1 MAIFRKGIKI
11 AGYDIRVGFP
21 RDKSY
26 DNIDKDPRLKQKANP
41 DTAINRFRSM
51 TQAAGGY
58 ARPTKYIIECTL
70 PIGIKLSSPN
80 TGVASDYNDAK
91 TMQTDMAEQVAF
103 HCDTIE
109 FPGRTIE
116 TDTTRYHG
124 PEKTHAKGL
133 NFAPITATF
142 YCDKFMKEKHY
153 FETWQNLVINK
164 RNYELN
170 YYDEYVTPM
179 KIMQLS
185 DFDKQDSFG
194 GHPRTQQSSSQAA
207 NAVYAVQMFDCFP
220 TTIAAQPLGYDNKN
234 QVHKVSI
241 TFDYRYWA
249 NIIDIGKVERD
260 DTFMT
265 QQTGVVSRDT
275 KGQGPFGLFR
285 HLPSELRRAGN
296 NVFNQAK
303 NRLNPIGKVFGG
315 AVFPPF

>member
-1 MAIFRKGIKI
+1 MAIFRKGVKI
-11 AGYDIRVGFP
+11 GGYDIRVGFP
-21 RDKSY
+21 RDRSL
-26 DNIDKDPRLKQKANP
+26 DNIDKDPRIKQKANP
-41 DTAINRFRSM
+41 DTTINRFRSM

-58 ARPTKYIIECTL
+58 AKPTKYIIDCTL
-70 PIGIKLSSPN
+70 PTSIRLSGVN
-80 TGVASDYNDAK
+80 GGVASDYNDAREMQN
-91 TMQTDMAEQVAF
+91 TMGEQVAF
-103 HCDTIE
+103 HCESVE
-109 FPGRTIE
+109 FPGRTLE

-124 PEKTHAKGL
+124 PETTYATGL
-133 NFAPITATF
+133 NFAPITASF

-153 FETWQNLVINK
+153 FETWQNCVVNK

-170 YYDEYVTPM
+170 YYDEYVTNM
-179 KIMQLS
+179 TIYQLS
-185 DFDKQDSFG
+185 DFD
-194 GHPRTQQSSSQAA
+194 A
-207 NAVYAVQMFDCFP
+207 NSTGDTHKGRSADNQYQNATYAVRMFEVFP

-249 NIIDIGKVERD
+249 NMTDISEVEKD

-265 QQTGVVSRDT
+265 QQTGIVTRDT

-303 NRLNPIGKVFGG
+303 NRMNPIGRVFGG
-315 AVFPPF
+315 KVFPPF

>member
-1 MAIFRKGIKI
+1 MAIFRKGVKI
-11 AGYDIRVGFP
+11 GGFDIRVGFP
-21 RDKSY
+21 RDRSY

-41 DTAINRFRSM
+41 DTTINRFRSM

-70 PIGIKLSSPN
+70 PTALNLTNPN
-80 TGVASDYNDAK
+80 RGVKSDFNAAQQ
-91 TMQTDMAEQVAF
+91 MQSNMGEQVAF

-124 PEKTHAKGL
+124 PEKTYATGL

-153 FETWQNLVINK
+153 FETWQNCVVNK

-179 KIMQLS
+179 TIYQLS
-185 DFDKQDSFG
+185 DFDPADSG
-194 GHPRTQQSSSQAA
+194 ASHKEINSALTA
-207 NAVYAVQMFDCFP
+207 NATYACRLFECFP

-234 QVHKVSI
+234 TIH
-241 TFDYRYWA
+241 
-249 NIIDIGKVERD
+249 
-260 DTFMT
+260 
-265 QQTGVVSRDT
+265 
-275 KGQGPFGLFR
+275 
-285 HLPSELRRAGN
+285 
-296 NVFNQAK
+296 
-303 NRLNPIGKVFGG
+303 
-315 AVFPPF
+315 

>member
-1 MAIFRKGIKI
+1 MAIFRKGVKI
-11 AGYDIRVGFP
+11 GGFDIRVGFP
-21 RDKSY
+21 RDRSY

-41 DTAINRFRSM
+41 DTTINRFRSM

-70 PIGIKLSSPN
+70 PTALNLTNPN
-80 TGVASDYNDAK
+80 RGVKSDFNDAQQ
-91 TMQTDMAEQVAF
+91 MQTDMGEQVAF

-116 TDTTRYHG
+116 TETTRYHG
-124 PEKTHAKGL
+124 PEKTYATGL

-153 FETWQNLVINK
+153 FETWQNCVVNK

-179 KIMQLS
+179 TIYQLS
-185 DFDKQDSFG
+185 DFDPVDTGASHKEINSAL
-194 GHPRTQQSSSQAA
+194 TA
-207 NAVYAVQMFDCFP
+207 NATYACRLFECFP

-234 QVHKVSI
+234 TVHKVSI

-249 NIIDIGKVERD
+249 NMTDIDEVERD

-265 QQTGVVSRDT
+265 QQTGIVTRDT

-303 NRLNPIGKVFGG
+303 NRLNPIGRVFGG
-315 AVFPPF
+315 KVFPPF

>member
-1 MAIFRKGIKI
+1 MAIFRKGVKI
-11 AGYDIRVGFP
+11 GGFDIRVGFP
-21 RDKSY
+21 RDRSY

-41 DTAINRFRSM
+41 DTTINRFRSM

-70 PIGIKLSSPN
+70 PTALNLTNPN
-80 TGVASDYNDAK
+80 RGVKSDFNDAQQ
-91 TMQTDMAEQVAF
+91 MQSNMGEQVAF
-103 HCDTIE
+103 HFYTIE

-124 PEKTHAKGL
+124 PEKTYATGL

-153 FETWQNLVINK
+153 FETWQNCVVNK

-179 KIMQLS
+179 TIYQLS
-185 DFDKQDSFG
+185 DFDPVDTGASHKEINSAL
-194 GHPRTQQSSSQAA
+194 TA
-207 NAVYAVQMFDCFP
+207 NATYACRLFECFP

-234 QVHKVSI
+234 QIHKVSI

-249 NIIDIGKVERD
+249 NMTDINEVERD

-265 QQTGVVSRDT
+265 QQTGIVTRDT

-303 NRLNPIGKVFGG
+303 NRLNPIGRVFGG
-315 AVFPPF
+315 KVFPPF

>member
-11 AGYDIRVGFP
+11 GGYDIRVGFP
-21 RDKSY
+21 RDRSY
-26 DNIDKDPRLKQKANP
+26 DNIDKDPRIHQKANKN
-41 DTAINRFRSM
+41 TTINRFRAM

-58 ARPTKYIIECTL
+58 ARPTKDFIEMTL
-70 PIGIKLSSPN
+70 PIGMRMNGAGAGVSS
-80 TGVASDYNDAK
+80 DFNDAK
-91 TMQTDMAEQVAF
+91 TMQTDMGEQVAF

-133 NFAPITATF
+133 NYAAITATF

-170 YYDEYVTPM
+170 YYDEYVSPM
-179 KIMQLS
+179 KIYQLS
-185 DFDKQDSFG
+185 DFDKLDGGVEDSG
-194 GHPRTQQSSSQAA
+194 SSSQSA
-207 NAVYAVQMFDCFP
+207 NSVYAVQLMDVFP

-234 QVHKVSI
+234 QIHKVSI

-249 NIIDIGKVERD
+249 NIIDISEVEKD
-260 DTFMT
+260 DTFIS
-265 QQTGVVSRDT
+265 QQTGIVSGDT

-303 NRLNPIGKVFGG
+303 NRLNPIGRVFGG
-315 AVFPPF
+315 KVFPPF

>member
-1 MAIFRKGIKI
+1 MAIFRKGVKI
-11 AGYDIRVGFP
+11 GGYDIRVGFP
-21 RDKSY
+21 RDRSL

-41 DTAINRFRSM
+41 DTTINRFRSM

-58 ARPTKYIIECTL
+58 AKPTKYIIECTL
-70 PIGIKLSSPN
+70 PTAINLSNPN
-80 TGVASDYNDAK
+80 RGVKSDYNDAK
-91 TMQTDMAEQVAF
+91 DMQNNMGQQVAF
-103 HCDTIE
+103 HCDTLE

-116 TDTTRYHG
+116 TETTRYHG
-124 PEKTHAKGL
+124 PEKTYATGL

-153 FETWQNLVINK
+153 FETWQNCVINK

-170 YYDEYVTPM
+170 YYDEYVTNM
-179 KIMQLS
+179 TIYQLS
-185 DFDKQDSFG
+185 DFDANSTGDTHKG
-194 GHPRTQQSSSQAA
+194 RSSDNQYQ
-207 NAVYAVQMFDCFP
+207 NATYAVRMFEVFP

-249 NIIDIGKVERD
+249 NMTDISEVEKD

-265 QQTGVVSRDT
+265 QQTGIVTRDT

-296 NVFNQAK
+296 SVFNQAK
-303 NRLNPIGKVFGG
+303 NRMNPIGRVFGG
-315 AVFPPF
+315 KVFPPF

>member
-1 MAIFRKGIKI
+1 MAIFRKGVKI
-11 AGYDIRVGFP
+11 GGYDIRVGFP
-21 RDKSY
+21 RDRSY
-26 DNIDKDPRLKQKANP
+26 DNIDKDPRVKQKANP
-41 DTAINRFRSM
+41 DTTINRFRSM

-58 ARPTKYIIECTL
+58 AKPTKYIIECTL
-70 PIGIKLSSPN
+70 PTAINLSNPN
-80 TGVASDYNDAK
+80 RGVKSDYNDAK
-91 TMQTDMAEQVAF
+91 DMQNNMGQQVAF
-103 HCDTIE
+103 HCDTLE

-116 TDTTRYHG
+116 TETTRYHG
-124 PEKTHAKGL
+124 PEKTYATGL

-153 FETWQNLVINK
+153 FETWQNCVINK

-170 YYDEYVTPM
+170 YYDEYVTNM
-179 KIMQLS
+179 TIYQLS
-185 DFDKQDSFG
+185 DFD
-194 GHPRTQQSSSQAA
+194 A
-207 NAVYAVQMFDCFP
+207 NSTGDTHKGRSADNQYQNATYAVRMFEVFP

-249 NIIDIGKVERD
+249 NMTDISEVEKD

-265 QQTGVVSRDT
+265 QQTGIVTRDT

-303 NRLNPIGKVFGG
+303 NRMNPIGRVFGG
-315 AVFPPF
+315 KVFPPF